1 MTTPTTPFNQE
12 NIITVNPLN
21 ASQVKASERPIWL
34 CKHPEA
40 KVVSYDP
47 RRYICKKCNTK
58 YMIKILSQKDILTTL
73 STNTASIEHKE

>member
-12 NIITVNPLN
+12 NIMTVNPLN

-40 KVVSYDP
+40 RVVSYDP

>member
-1 MTTPTTPFNQE
+1 MTTPNTTFNQE
-12 NIITVNPLN
+12 NIVTVNPLN
-21 ASQVKASERPIWL
+21 ATQVKASERPIWL

-40 KVVSYDP
+40 KIVSYDP

>member
-12 NIITVNPLN
+12 NIMTVNPLN

>member
-12 NIITVNPLN
+12 NIMTVNPLN

-47 RRYICKKCNTK
+47 RRFICKKCNTK

>member
-1 MTTPTTPFNQE
+1 MTTPIIPFNQE
-12 NIITVNPLN
+12 NIMTVNPLN
-21 ASQVKASERPIWL
+21 ASQVKAFERPIWL

-47 RRYICKKCNTK
+47 RRFICKKCNTK

-73 STNTASIEHKE
+73 STNTARIEHKE